1 MLSSPSQAAP
11 DNLIDEF
18 DRATCDDDPPSDAS
32 SPLVPGPQ
40 RTLVRIAIDRGESF
54 FKARRPKQIDTSLL
68 NTVVARER
76 HARRGVKRAGPFL
89 FLKASAPHP
98 PAPRR
103 RRRSS
108 TATRSWPWLLLASCA
123 VLLGRSLAFAQHAGG
138 DARTSSAA
146 AVAGWSAVTGWS
158 AASAPGP
165 WVRPR
170 PSPVQ
175 DMFTS
180 GGAPGGRAALE
191 GTASRGHARRSAY
204 PGAARR
210 GLARTMGP
218 ATGASRGSVRD
229 GAFDVRVALPALV
242 LVCFILGSLPFPL
255 ASALLLRASPRLA
268 LNVHVCAGW
277 PTWVAYAARAGFARF
292 GTGFGLVLRLLW

>member
-1 MLSSPSQAAP
+1 MPSLFEVRGQRKTAVYGRRWIPACVLRPACQISLLDVLRSFAHNPIMLSSPSQAAP
-11 DNLIDEF
+11 DNLIDGF

-32 SPLVPGPQ
+32 SPLAPGPQ

-54 FKARRPKQIDTSLL
+54 FKARRPKQIGTSLL

-76 HARRGVKRAGPFL
+76 HARRGVKRAGPLL
-89 FLKASAPHP
+89 FLEASAPHP

-146 AVAGWSAVTGWS
+146 AAAGWSAATGWS

-204 PGAARR
+204 PGAAPTRTRR
-210 GLARTMGP
+210 ARWGRP
-218 ATGASRGSVRD
+218 RARRAARSETGRSTCASRCRRSCSCSSYW
-229 GAFDVRVALPALV
+229 AP
-242 LVCFILGSLPFPL
+242 
-255 ASALLLRASPRLA
+255 
-268 LNVHVCAGW
+268 
-277 PTWVAYAARAGFARF
+277 
-292 GTGFGLVLRLLW
+292 